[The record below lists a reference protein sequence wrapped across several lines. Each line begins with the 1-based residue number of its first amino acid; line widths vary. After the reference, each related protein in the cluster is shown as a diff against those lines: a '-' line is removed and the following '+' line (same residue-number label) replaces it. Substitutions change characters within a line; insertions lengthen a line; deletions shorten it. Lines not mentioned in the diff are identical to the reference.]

1 MKVEININ
9 ADKIG
14 EIVARELIQHRMY
27 LRSSFEQ
34 DRPMMFHANP
44 EEDKIE
50 IQKHIEA
57 MTLLL
62 GYFATPSE
70 LKEWEDNAIWI

>member
-1 MKVEININ
+1 V
-9 ADKIG
+9 
-14 EIVARELIQHRMY
+14 Y

-34 DRPMMFHANP
+34 DRPMMFHTNP

-62 GYFATPSE
+62 GYFATPAE
-70 LKEWEDNAIWI
+70 LKEWEDNAISI

>member
-1 MKVEININ
+1 MKVELELDV
-9 ADKIG
+9 DKIG
-14 EIVARELIQHRMY
+14 EIVVRELIQHRMY

-34 DRPMMFHANP
+34 DRPMMFHTNP

-50 IQKHIEA
+50 IQKHIDA

-62 GYFATPSE
+62 GYFATPDQ
-70 LKEWEDNAIWI
+70 LKVWGTETI